1 MKLGHADE
9 ALLRHQ
15 LDEAMLSARRLN
27 EIIDELLVLSGVR
40 RQPVAAQTRDPVV
53 AELARLQSARDL
65 ELLNLFHLLAWA
77 LRPAPDSPS
86 PTLASRFR
94 AAWLG
99 FWRG

>member
-1 MKLGHADE
+1 MVPI
-9 ALLRHQ
+9 LLHHLHR
-15 LDEAMLSARRLN
+15 LSSQARQRATRAG
-27 EIIDELLVLSGVR
+27 EL
-40 RQPVAAQTRDPVV
+40 AAQARDPVV